1 MGRILAANGGKSGI
15 FWCEVDLNRR
25 EPLWWV
31 GHWRSIGP
39 RERLPET
46 YGPIMA
52 DPKDAR

>member
-39 RERLPET
+39 RERMPET